1 MHIRGKKSP
10 PPFAY
15 HQHKTLQWL
24 ATGNKNLSKLQ
35 GSASVSADNF
45 KHRAKSRKKS
55 RQNKE
60 AQIINHS
67 LLVFSAKLN
76 PTKFSVSGGRMQT

>member
-45 KHRAKSRKKS
+45 KHRAKSRKNLDKT
-55 RQNKE
+55 KKP
-60 AQIINHS
+60 
-67 LLVFSAKLN
+67 KL
-76 PTKFSVSGGRMQT
+76 